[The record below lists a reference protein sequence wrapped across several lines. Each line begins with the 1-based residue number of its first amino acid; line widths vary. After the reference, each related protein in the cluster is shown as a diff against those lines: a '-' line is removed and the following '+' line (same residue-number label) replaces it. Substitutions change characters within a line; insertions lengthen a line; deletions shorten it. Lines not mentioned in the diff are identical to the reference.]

1 MNKIEITT
9 ETILYPMPCSTS
21 CDREQEPNIW
31 LSRGFTM
38 VNPKPP

>member
-21 CDREQEPNIW
+21 CDREQETEYLAVAW
-31 LSRGFTM
+31 FTM